1 MRMNKKN
8 SGFTLI
14 ELLVV
19 IAIIAILAAMLLP
32 ALSRAKMRAFVA
44 QCISNKHQIQIACT
58 MYNGDFND
66 YMVPNAPLS
75 PLSAN
80 AGWCDGSLADV
91 GWGAS
96 TGNTNQLALTGN
108 CLAPYVGN
116 NIHVYKCPGDNIPS
130 DNGDRLRSISM
141 NGFMG
146 CDAPGVT
153 NTIDSN
159 PGMAHWKQ
167 FSRMGDFTLL
177 KPVDA
182 WIFSD
187 ESMYSLNDGWMQMD
201 LNNTDFPDVPANYHG
216 GIDCFSF
223 ADGHGEPHKWLG
235 ALKSTP
241 YVKGVCVTAGAP
253 SPWAANGSA
262 ASNSDPKAIDWG
274 WIELHSSFMVN

>member
-1 MRMNKKN
+1 
-8 SGFTLI
+8 
-14 ELLVV
+14 
-19 IAIIAILAAMLLP
+19 
-32 ALSRAKMRAFVA
+32 
-44 QCISNKHQIQIACT
+44 
-58 MYNGDFND
+58 
-66 YMVPNAPLS
+66 
-75 PLSAN
+75 
-80 AGWCDGSLADV
+80 
-91 GWGAS
+91 
-96 TGNTNQLALTGN
+96 
-108 CLAPYVGN
+108 
-116 NIHVYKCPGDNIPS
+116 
-130 DNGDRLRSISM
+130 
-141 NGFMG
+141 MG

-177 KPVDA
+177 KPVDG

-241 YVKGVCVTAGAP
+241 YAKGVCVTAGAP